1 MDKQKQLQNKF
12 MLLQIN
18 DALFPIGG
26 YSHSYG
32 LETYIQKDLV
42 HDEHSAEKY
51 IINKICNSFLY
62 SELLCV
68 KLSHEYSTS
77 NNIEKLIELEEIMEA
92 SRIPYEIR
100 SANKKLGSR
109 FKKTIS
115 AMDVKFE
122 NDIYREYIGKVKN
135 PTYSIIYGVLCASYN
150 IECNEA
156 MENYLYAQT
165 SAMVTT
171 CVKSVPLSQMTGQKI
186 MYKCHEIFID
196 VLKKIENL
204 NEDMLFISCPA
215 FDIRSM
221 QHENLYSRIYMS

>member
-1 MDKQKQLQNKF
+1 MDKQKQMHKF
-12 MLLQIN
+12 MILQIN

-42 HDEHSAEKY
+42 NDGQSAENY
-51 IINKICNSFLY
+51 IINKICTNFLY

-68 KLSHEYSTS
+68 KLSHEYSAGKK
-77 NNIEKLIELEEIMEA
+77 IEKLIELEEIMEA

-122 NDIYREYIGKVKN
+122 NDVYKEFIEKVKN
-135 PTYSIIYGVLCASYN
+135 PSYSIIYGVFCASYN
-150 IECNEA
+150 IECSEA
-156 MENYLYAQT
+156 LENYLYAQT

-186 MYKCHEIFID
+186 MYKCHEVFID
-196 VLKKIENL
+196 VLKKVENL
-204 NEDMLFISCPA
+204 NEDMLCISCPA

>member
-1 MDKQKQLQNKF
+1 MDNQKQLQNKF

-42 HDEHSAEKY
+42 HDEHSAENY
-51 IINKICNSFLY
+51 IINKICNNFLY

-68 KLSHEYSTS
+68 KLSYKYSDGK
-77 NNIEKLIELEEIMEA
+77 NMKKLIELEEIMEA
-92 SRIPYEIR
+92 SRIPDEIR

-109 FKKTIS
+109 FKKTIA
-115 AMDVKFE
+115 AMGVKFE
-122 NDIYREYIGKVKN
+122 NDIYIEYTKKVKN
-135 PTYSIIYGVLCASYN
+135 PSYSVIYGVFCASYN
-150 IECNEA
+150 IESSEA

-186 MYKCHEIFID
+186 MHKCHEIFVD
-196 VLKKIENL
+196 VLKKVEDL
-204 NEDMLFISCPA
+204 NEDMLCVSCPA